1 MMKSDE
7 PCEIQIDKQGTWYY
21 HGAEMIRQDIVQ
33 YFYQHL
39 KTDKEGSFYIE
50 INEEKCKVRVDD
62 VPYVI
67 KSVDIIPSLND
78 GKPSF
83 MVTLSDGN
91 TEIINLDKPLRMRR
105 DNVLYCTIRNGEFE
119 ARFSRPAYYQ
129 LCKYI
134 EYDSEKEA
142 YTVNI
147 DHCTLPIDF
156 DENMNGGSDA

>member
-1 MMKSDE
+1 MKSDE
-7 PCEIQIDKQGTWYY
+7 PCDIQIDKQGIWYY
-21 HGAEMIRQDIVQ
+21 NGAEMIRQDIVQ

-50 INEEKCKVRVDD
+50 INEEKCKVRVAD

-67 KSVDIIPSLND
+67 KSVDIIHSLND
-78 GKPSF
+78 EKPCF
-83 MVTLSDGN
+83 MVTLSDGK
-91 TEIINLDKPLRMRR
+91 TEIINLDKPLRMGEN
-105 DNVLYCTIRNGEFE
+105 NVLYCRVRKDEFE

-134 EYDSEKEA
+134 EYDTVKEA

-156 DENMNGGSDA
+156 YENMNGGSDA